1 MVESLIDLNKQTKN
15 KLSVAYGNL
24 EEVLSNIFKNNE
36 DIQFLAFN
44 QDYTPYSKKRTQKVL
59 QICKKWDITP
69 IISEDYT
76 LTNMD
81 EVREG
86 KGYSIFNPYYQR
98 VLKLSIPKPNTEKI
112 SFSKNLKLSPSFK
125 RNLSFAKKLFTYNK
139 DLYQIPG
146 RKEGLKILKTIK
158 KFKDYSKVRNI
169 PNINTTLLSGHIKY
183 GTVSIR
189 EVYWSMVKSL
199 GKKSDLVR
207 QVIWHDFYAQL
218 MNYLPPKKTLGGGNF
233 QNRKVRWNRNYSFLK
248 RWKEGNTGYP
258 IVDAGMRQ
266 LNQTGWM
273 HNRVRLITSNFLS
286 IILGINWKEGEK
298 YFAQHLVD
306 YDPSSNNG
314 NWQWSAQVGTDKVPY
329 LRVYNPLKQA
339 FDIDPTT
346 EYIRRWVPEL
356 SSLSDDEILEWNK
369 VDISSKIDYPKPM
382 VDFSTSYRKA
392 KLRFKRR

>member
-1 MVESLIDLNKQTKN
+1 
-15 KLSVAYGNL
+15 
-24 EEVLSNIFKNNE
+24 
-36 DIQFLAFN
+36 
-44 QDYTPYSKKRTQKVL
+44 
-59 QICKKWDITP
+59 
-69 IISEDYT
+69 
-76 LTNMD
+76 
-81 EVREG
+81 
-86 KGYSIFNPYYQR
+86 
-98 VLKLSIPKPNTEKI
+98 
-112 SFSKNLKLSPSFK
+112 
-125 RNLSFAKKLFTYNK
+125 
-139 DLYQIPG
+139 
-146 RKEGLKILKTIK
+146 
-158 KFKDYSKVRNI
+158 
-169 PNINTTLLSGHIKY
+169 
-183 GTVSIR
+183 
-189 EVYWSMVKSL
+189 MVKSL